1 MKPKTKSIIQ
11 FVVLLAIGI
20 LLVWLAFSQVADKKV
35 EIISAFANANYFWV
49 FVCAFI
55 AFFSH
60 VIRAYRWRYLLEPL
74 GYKTSFFNAF
84 AAVFVCYF
92 ANYGIPRMGEISRC
106 TVVDRYEKIPFQV
119 GFGTVVTERIVDTIL
134 LLVIF
139 GLTLLFEFSE
149 LIGLSNQY
157 IFDPLAL
164 KFHEM
169 SAVKMIILVTIGV
182 AFITAFLMLR
192 KKMAAKL
199 QGKFGGFI
207 KGFLEGL
214 SSVRR
219 IKNFWAFIGLSILI
233 WAMYFYSTY
242 FCLKALPETANVGQT
257 TCLTI
262 MLFGTLGVVFTPGGL
277 GAYPLIVA
285 GILTYY
291 GIDAVPALAFPWLVW
306 TASFVMITFFGLLS
320 LILLPIVNKS
330 KNVVQQQT
338 S

>member
-1 MKPKTKSIIQ
+1 MKSKTKSIIQ
-11 FVVLLAIGI
+11 YIVLLAFGI
-20 LLVWLAFSQVADKKV
+20 LLVWLAFSSVAGKKA
-35 EIISAFANANYFWV
+35 EIIAAFTNADYFWV

-60 VIRAYRWRYLLEPL
+60 VVRAYRWRYLLEPL

-84 AAVFVCYF
+84 AAVYVCYF

-139 GLTLLFEFSE
+139 GLTLLFQFTE
-149 LIGLSNQY
+149 LIGLSNKY
-157 IFDPLAL
+157 IFDPLTE
-164 KFHEM
+164 KFDAM
-169 SAVKMIILVTIGV
+169 STSKLIIISAIGIGLVI
-182 AFITAFLMLR
+182 AFLMLR

-219 IKNFWAFIGLSILI
+219 IKNFWAFIGLSVLI

-242 FCLKALPETANVGQT
+242 FCMKALPETSNLGQT

-262 MLFGTLGVVFTPGGL
+262 MLFGTLGVVFSPGGL
-277 GAYPLIVA
+277 GAYQLIVS
-285 GILTYY
+285 GILVYY
-291 GIDAVPALAFPWLVW
+291 GIDAVPALALPWLVW

-320 LILLPIVNKS
+320 LILLPILNK
-330 KNVVQQQT
+330 KPNVVQQ
-338 S
+338 